1 MAERL
6 IHANYQHRIALEF
19 FISLLLKIFVLRAR
33 LLAK

>member
-19 FISLLLKIFVLRAR
+19 FVSFHLKIFVLRAR
-33 LLAK
+33 FLAK